1 MKVARIAALVLLIS
15 VPINAVANCVD
26 INSASFQE
34 LRLII
39 HIDEDRAG
47 QIMNLRQ
54 QRPFVSVDDL
64 GRVRGIARAR
74 LAGIH
79 RQGLACVR

>member
-1 MKVARIAALVLLIS
+1 MKVVRVAALVLLIS
-15 VPINAVANCVD
+15 APVSAAADCVD

-34 LRLII
+34 LRRII

-47 QIMNLRQ
+47 QIIDLRQ
-54 QRPFVSVDDL
+54 QLPFASVDELD
-64 GRVRGIARAR
+64 RVRGIARVH